1 MTHTSFDKQHPQR
14 HACKCKHVTPSA
26 ILELPAAF
34 RQIQTKKNILPAHAE
49 GGMQTNNRVKKDW
62 QLQFTDLSFA
72 TSTWE

>member
-1 MTHTSFDKQHPQR
+1 MTPTSFDKQHPQR

-34 RQIQTKKNILPAHAE
+34 RQIQTKKNIPPAHTE
-49 GGMQTNNRVKKDW
+49 GGMQTNNRLKKTGSCS
-62 QLQFTDLSFA
+62 FTDVSFA